1 MNRNPHWLPGETS
14 ADHARRRGWTVGT
27 RLISHGDS
35 GSTTITITAIGRESI
50 LALPDDNRSECTWTL
65 QCRDWQL
72 ETPEQETT
80 TTTDFSIPQTFILG
94 AENMTTETFAA
105 SNGHRIV
112 RQHDDRLAIFDPRG
126 TLDRGVRASL
136 TTALREYFQ
145 HERDA
150 ELGRWRD
157 EESPD
162 YVVYP
167 ARAGSITI
175 LHEPTG
181 RQRYLT
187 GRGEAKIATGE
198 FADTARRYFA
208 AHPEPKPWHSAEVAT
223 LWRITAG
230 ALGKT
235 RLAIAHED
243 VTFTDHD
250 GIGWKADEITHAT
263 RIWPTEETDR

>member
-1 MNRNPHWLPGETS
+1 M
-14 ADHARRRGWTVGT
+14 
-27 RLISHGDS
+27 
-35 GSTTITITAIGRESI
+35 
-50 LALPDDNRSECTWTL
+50 
-65 QCRDWQL
+65 
-72 ETPEQETT
+72 TT
-80 TTTDFSIPQTFILG
+80 TFT
-94 AENMTTETFAA
+94 A
-105 SNGHRIV
+105 SNGIEIEIS
-112 RQHDDRLAIFDPRG
+112 QDRYLLGNGDYGSGPTYATAGPEGID
-126 TLDRGVRASL
+126 
-136 TTALREYFQ
+136 ALREYFQ
-145 HERDA
+145 NERDA

-181 RQRYLT
+181 RHRHLT
-187 GRGEAKIATGE
+187 GRGEAGIATGQ

-208 AHPEPKPWHSAEVAT
+208 THPEPKPWHSAEVGT

-243 VTFTDHD
+243 ATFTDHD

>member
-35 GSTTITITAIGRESI
+35 GSTTITITAIGRENI
-50 LALPDDNRSECTWTL
+50 LALPDDNRSEGAWTL

-80 TTTDFSIPQTFILG
+80 
-94 AENMTTETFAA
+94 MTTEFNA
-105 SNGHRIV
+105 SNGIEIEV
-112 RQHDDRLAIFDPRG
+112 SPDGYLLGKGDYGSGPTYATAGPEGI
-126 TLDRGVRASL
+126 A
-136 TTALREYFQ
+136 ALREYFTA
-145 HERDA
+145 ERDA

-187 GRGEAKIATGE
+187 GRAEAKIATGQ

-208 AHPEPKPWHSAEVAT
+208 AHPEPKPWHDAKPGEAWAIEFKYEGLEESRLALVIDIDNSPFEVRAQGDSPT
-223 LWRITAG
+223 VWVNRKDPRITAG
-230 ALGKT
+230 
-235 RLAIAHED
+235 R
-243 VTFTDHD
+243 
-250 GIGWKADEITHAT
+250 
-263 RIWPTEETDR
+263 RIWPT